1 MRKLPVLVAALTV
14 VAVTLSSG
22 ASYAAIAHQL
32 QVQRTDS
39 AEILKVHARTQAT
52 MDEALNQP
60 DLPPFVASVTT
71 SEAGTTFVVSIRSR

>member
-1 MRKLPVLVAALTV
+1 MFRLDE
-14 VAVTLSSG
+14 
-22 ASYAAIAHQL
+22 Q
-32 QVQRTDS
+32 
-39 AEILKVHARTQAT
+39 TQMVAT